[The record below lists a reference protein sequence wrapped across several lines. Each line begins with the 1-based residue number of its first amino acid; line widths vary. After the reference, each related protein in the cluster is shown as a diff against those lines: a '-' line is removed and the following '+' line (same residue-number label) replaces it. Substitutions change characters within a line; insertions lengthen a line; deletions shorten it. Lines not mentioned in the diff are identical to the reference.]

1 MSKVRRFFI
10 SLTALT
16 LGLMFS
22 VLAAEGILRLLGT
35 PTGDLYTVN
44 ERKFNEVPGI
54 YEPGQEIVR
63 TINRHLPHKVRI
75 NHLGY
80 RGRDFPLKKPNGI
93 VRILLVGDSYVFGE
107 FVQENETLP
116 AQLERLLQARCG
128 GMQVIN
134 AGLLGGTIIGE
145 SRLVERGLE
154 LEPDLVVLVF
164 HENDIE
170 DLYSPLWLGL
180 ARNRAAKSRFPIS
193 LLYPLVRNT
202 AIWNFAMQISG
213 KLRAVRAA
221 QAARDST
228 SDATE
233 GAEAS
238 AHSYDSID
246 LRKRYENEL
255 RHLRDFLRVRDV
267 AFTFVTYPGHNAVNG
282 SERHSGSVQWAV
294 DIATKLGIS
303 TINLLGRLRDSR
315 DPGAAYLL
323 PWDGHPSA
331 KGHSVA
337 ATALVEHLLEQE
349 RPLPC
354 TPVSAHFTPFNRGF

>member
-1 MSKVRRFFI
+1 MSKLRRFFI
-10 SLTALT
+10 SLITLT
-16 LGLMFS
+16 LGLVFS

-44 ERKFNEVPGI
+44 ERIFHEVPGI
-54 YEPGQEIVR
+54 YEPGQEVVR
-63 TINRHLPHKVRI
+63 TINRRLPHKVRI

-80 RGRDFPLKKPNGI
+80 RGRDFPLKKANGI

-116 AQLERLLQARCG
+116 AQLEHFLQARCG
-128 GMQVIN
+128 GIQVIN

-145 SRLVERGLE
+145 SRLIERGLE

-193 LLYPLVRNT
+193 WLYPLVRNT

-221 QAARDST
+221 QATRKSKP
-228 SDATE
+228 DATE
-233 GAEAS
+233 GAVVS
-238 AHSYDSID
+238 AHSFDSVD
-246 LRKRYENEL
+246 FRKRYENEL
-255 RHLRDFLRVRDV
+255 RHLRDFLKVRDV

-282 SERHSGSVQWAV
+282 SERHSDSVQWAV
-294 DIATKLGIS
+294 DIAAKLGIP
-303 TINLLGRLRDSR
+303 TINLLGYLRNNR

-337 ATALVEHLLEQE
+337 ATAVMEHLLEQKQVLSSCHS
-349 RPLPC
+349 RD
-354 TPVSAHFTPFNRGF
+354 